1 MLRIPALIAGALS
14 LSVATGANAAVFY
27 NNLGVAIVGADP
39 TGVDGPQ
46 YASFTDASLTVD
58 TVQVLLSNTGFNPDG
73 AVQVAIYDDDGTNF
87 PNGAG
92 GLEAILGTVNDSSL
106 SSTPSL
112 ITFGGAGADALGI
125 NLCGL
130 GTCVPGDDRFWIG
143 LTDVSFTGSTGIAW
157 QFATDASG
165 LGVAG
170 EFANFNATTLPNGDG
185 SPGTAQPYMMC
196 VSANGAGGACTEE
209 AGVPEPSSYGIIGLA
224 LVGLGLIH
232 SRRRRPR
239 S

>member
-27 NNLGVAIVGADP
+27 NNLGVATAGADP
-39 TGVDGPQ
+39 TENDGPQ

-58 TVQVLLSNTGFNPDG
+58 TVQVLLSNMGSNPNG
-73 AVQVAIYDDDGTNF
+73 AVEVGIFDDDGTNN

-92 GLEAILGTVNDSSL
+92 GLEAILGTVSDSSL

-112 ITFGGAGADALGI
+112 ITFGGAGVDALGI
-125 NLCGL
+125 DLCGT

-143 LTDVSFTGSTGIAW
+143 LTDVSPTGSTGIAW
-157 QFATDASG
+157 QFATEATG

-170 EFANFNATTLPNGDG
+170 EFSNFNANTQPNGDG
-185 SPGTAQPYMMC
+185 SGSTAQPYMMC
-196 VSANGAGGACTEE
+196 VSANGAGGVCQ
-209 AGVPEPSSYGIIGLA
+209 VPEPSSYGIIGLG
-224 LVGLGLIH
+224 LVGLGLLH
-232 SRRRRPR
+232 GMRRRSR

>member
-27 NNLGVAIVGADP
+27 NNLGGAIEGEDQ
-39 TGVDGPQ
+39 TGNDGPQ

-73 AVQVAIYDDDGTNF
+73 RVQVAIYDDDGTNF
-87 PNGAG
+87 PNAGG
-92 GLEAILGTVNDSSL
+92 GLEAILGTVSDSSL

-112 ITFGGAGADALGI
+112 ITFGGAGVDALGV
-125 NLCGL
+125 NLCSL

-143 LTDVSFTGSTGIAW
+143 LTDVSPAGATGIAW
-157 QFATDASG
+157 QFAANTSG
-165 LGVAG
+165 IGVAG
-170 EFANFNATTLPNGDG
+170 EFNNFNATTHPNGDG
-185 SPGTAQPYMMC
+185 SGDTFEPFMMC
-196 VSANGAGGACTEE
+196 VSANGSGGACE
-209 AGVPEPSSYGIIGLA
+209 VPEPSSYGIIGLG
-224 LVGLGLIH
+224 LVGLGLLHGI
-232 SRRRRPR
+232 RRRSR

>member
-1 MLRIPALIAGALS
+1 MLRIPALIAGALA

-27 NNLGVAIVGADP
+27 NNLGAPAAGEDP

-58 TVQVLLSNTGFNPDG
+58 TVQVLLSNTGSNPDG
-73 AVQVAIYDDDGTNF
+73 TVQVAIYDDDGTNN

-92 GLEAILGTVNDSSL
+92 GLVAILGTVSDSSL

-112 ITFGGAGADALGI
+112 ITFGGAGVDALGI
-125 NLCGL
+125 NLCGT
-130 GTCVPGDDRFWIG
+130 GACIPGDDRFWIG
-143 LTDVSFTGSTGIAW
+143 LSDVSPTGATGITW
-157 QFATDASG
+157 QFATDTTG

-170 EFANFNATTLPNGDG
+170 EFTNFNAITQPNGNG
-185 SPGTAQPYMMC
+185 SGATAQPYMMC
-196 VSANGAGGACTEE
+196 VSDNGSGGTCSE
-209 AGVPEPSSYGIIGLA
+209 AVVPEPSSYGIIGLA
-224 LVGLGLIH
+224 LVGLGLLH
-232 SRRRRPR
+232 GRRRRSR